1 MPNYILRNIDPALWE
16 KVSKKADA
24 EGRTLRGLI
33 LWLLTLYVKGQIPQ
47 K

>member
-1 MPNYILRNIDPALWE
+1 MPSYILRNIDPELWG
-16 KVSKKADA
+16 KVAAKATA

-33 LWLLTLYVKGQIPQ
+33 LWLLELYAKGKIP